1 MEERHM
7 KLSVESMQHVLTLAQ
22 TITVLAAALV
32 GAIKFKVFQIWK
44 HTFRTDMQCRHS
56 AISNG
61 ETIFVAEYTIQNTGD
76 RPLSID
82 RVQLQLCPALQ
93 VHGGHLMPDR
103 SKNILMPTLFAAQ
116 GQDAGTD
123 KHVKPLGGL
132 GEIKKDERSTFTL
145 RCCLRELPDVF
156 FVFGEFNWT
165 KSWFRPDR
173 EPSFYSFLYI
183 KSQASGAARKAPQ
196 AQAARA

>member
-1 MEERHM
+1 MAI
-7 KLSVESMQHVLTLAQ
+7 SVQSIQQVLGVAQ

-56 AISNG
+56 AISTG

-76 RPLSID
+76 RPISIE

-116 GQDAGTD
+116 EQDVGPD
-123 KHVKPLGGL
+123 EYFKPLGSL
-132 GEIKKDERSTFTL
+132 GEIKKGERSTFTL
-145 RCCLRELPDVF
+145 RCSLGELPDVF

-165 KSWFRPDR
+165 KSWFQPDR
-173 EPSFYSFLYI
+173 APSFYSFLYI
-183 KSQASGAARKAPQ
+183 KAQASSAAGAGDERQARSAGV
-196 AQAARA
+196 

>member
-1 MEERHM
+1 M
-7 KLSVESMQHVLTLAQ
+7 KISVESVQHVLSVAQ
-22 TITVLAAALV
+22 TITVLVAALV

-44 HTFRTDMQCRHS
+44 HAFRTDMQCSHS
-56 AISNG
+56 VTSTG

-82 RVQLQLCPALQ
+82 RVLLQLCPALR

-103 SKNILMPTLFAAQ
+103 STNILMPTLFAKLEQ
-116 GQDAGTD
+116 SAGPER
-123 KHVKPLGGL
+123 HFKPLGSH
-132 GEIKKDERSTFTL
+132 GEIMKGERSTFTL

-173 EPSFYSFLYI
+173 KPSFYSSLYI
-183 KSQASGAARKAPQ
+183 KSKASGATGNEGQAHAAKA
-196 AQAARA
+196 